1 MPGNRHRNG
10 ARREIE
16 MGQGI
21 FRGRIGFAALAS
33 AMLCSAGVVQAEPVK
48 IGMVT
53 TLSTGAGYL
62 GEDVRNGFEL
72 ALEQAGAA
80 DRIELLVEDDGL
92 EPEQGLQIAERMI
105 ERDGV
110 KLMTGIIFSNVAMA
124 VVPRVVR
131 QDVIYVSPNAGPS
144 ALAGKGCHENYFNA
158 AWQNDNLHE
167 ATGAYVK
174 QEGFQ
179 NVYLLAPNYPA
190 GKDALTGYKR
200 FYDGGVAGEVY
211 TQLGQTDY
219 AAELAT
225 LRAASPDAVFF
236 FYPGGMGI
244 NFVKQAAQAGLT
256 ETIPFFGP
264 AFSFD
269 DTILDAVGDA
279 AIGIHNGSQWSPD
292 MDNEANQAFVAAY
305 KEKFGRYPTLYSSQG
320 FDTAN
325 LILSAL
331 DKTGD
336 SLDDPAAFRD
346 ALRAADFTSV
356 RGKFSFGPNQ
366 HPIQDL
372 YVRVAYKDESGNI
385 TNKLVAKVLE
395 DHGDAYAAECKM

>member
-1 MPGNRHRNG
+1 MEFTRDPATRRRFSIMP
-10 ARREIE
+10 
-16 MGQGI
+16 
-21 FRGRIGFAALAS
+21 
-33 AMLCSAGVVQAEPVK
+33 
-48 IGMVT
+48 
-53 TLSTGAGYL
+53 
-62 GEDVRNGFEL
+62 
-72 ALEQAGAA
+72 
-80 DRIELLVEDDGL
+80 
-92 EPEQGLQIAERMI
+92 
-105 ERDGV
+105 RD
-110 KLMTGIIFSNVAMA
+110 F
-124 VVPRVVR
+124 
-131 QDVIYVSPNAGPS
+131 
-144 ALAGKGCHENYFNA
+144 
-158 AWQNDNLHE
+158 
-167 ATGAYVK
+167 
-174 QEGFQ
+174 
-179 NVYLLAPNYPA
+179 
-190 GKDALTGYKR
+190 KR

-256 ETIPFFGP
+256 ETTPFFGP

-325 LILSAL
+325 LILSTL